1 MGGGVLQSF
10 GGGKSGHEKYK
21 NKNTSRP
28 SMASKRH
35 EKRNNQPKMSGLD
48 GREME
53 WDERT
58 TGSQGEERDSI
69 VLGAIELGGGGKLR

>member
-1 MGGGVLQSF
+1 
-10 GGGKSGHEKYK
+10 
-21 NKNTSRP
+21 
-28 SMASKRH
+28 MASKRH